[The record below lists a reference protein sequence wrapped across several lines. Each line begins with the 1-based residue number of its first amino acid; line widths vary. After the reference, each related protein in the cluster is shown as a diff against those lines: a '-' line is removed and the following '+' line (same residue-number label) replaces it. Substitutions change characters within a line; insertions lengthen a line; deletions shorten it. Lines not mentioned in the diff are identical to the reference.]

1 MKEEGEK
8 AWSLLNQ
15 LLHDDRIDV
24 DLSSTEYLISAF
36 IRIKRLRLLIVP
48 AGMSDKKNRSCVVV
62 DKRL

>member
-36 IRIKRLRLLIVP
+36 IRIKRLWLLFVLECPIKRIVR
-48 AGMSDKKNRSCVVV
+48 A
-62 DKRL
+62 L